1 MAKNNIKFKIVEDIS
16 EEDLMAMFEDD
27 TAIYVKPSVYAMSDR
42 KLESLVHIAKIQK
55 YYQCN
60 PVRFIEDFFNI
71 TLLDAQ
77 AYIVQRTWNCPNVLV
92 LASRAFGKSTVIDLI
107 LMAKDML
114 FCNVWTYI
122 ASGSGSQAEQ
132 TFMTLERLANDGI
145 AEMRNSTGYIF
156 KNEIEIKNAAGD
168 GFSHGS
174 DGFKYSLYNQ
184 SFTQTLNSNIDKKR
198 GMRGSVIFDECG
210 FLSEEMLE
218 VYGAFA
224 AVNKDFA
231 TGKDRNGK
239 DIDPV
244 RLRTFATNIPN
255 QKFYISSASSTDT
268 KYYRL
273 YREFAK
279 KQLMGDRNYCV
290 VQVSCDV
297 VLKPTIKG
305 EAVNALLKKSDIE
318 TALKTNPE
326 KARREYYCEFTSDA
340 GNEAI
345 IRRGV
350 ITRNSET
357 RVPLLYNDTGDKKFL
372 IAFDPARNRDNSI
385 ITVMEVYKD
394 SDGEYKGRIVNCVNM
409 IDISTKRRTPMQ
421 TPDQVD
427 YLRQLI
433 LDYNGEALNYGN
445 IEAIMIDAG
454 AGGAGKVIA
463 DMLMQDWV
471 DAKGKSHPG
480 FIDKE
485 LDKQLDTGYVKKYP
499 NAIDKVRLM
508 EPSKYKSIMYESAIE
523 MTNANLISFTAEYDN
538 KGYLT
543 LFVEDDKETKNVQKK
558 IEERLKKENL
568 SDEDYAIKLQEEMKK
583 SSVVKTKVVKLD
595 PYQEIAL
602 ANIDALKEELVN
614 MRRIKRESGKD
625 SFELIPEKVG
635 RLHDDR
641 SYTYVMCAYH
651 LQERRLSHIRDKK
664 RDNGTHAEILEKL
677 IVSSGKHVDK
687 IFG

>member
-1 MAKNNIKFKIVEDIS
+1 MNNVTLKIVDEIDDK
-16 EEDLMAMFEDD
+16 DLMSIFNDE
-27 TAIYVKPSVYAMSDR
+27 TIVYVKPGVYAMSDR
-42 KLESLVHIAKIQK
+42 KLESLINISRIQK

-77 AYIVQRTWNCPNVLV
+77 AYIVARTWNCPNVMV
-92 LASRAFGKSTVIDLI
+92 LASRAFGKSTVIDLM

-114 FCNVWTYI
+114 FCNVWSYI

-132 TFMTLERLANDGI
+132 TFITLERIANDGI
-145 AEMRNSTGYIF
+145 DEMRNSTGYIF
-156 KNEIEIKNAAGD
+156 KNEVEINNAAGD
-168 GFSHGS
+168 GFSHGNN
-174 DGFKYSLYNQ
+174 GFKYSLYNG

-198 GMRGSVIFDECG
+198 GMRGNVIFDECG

-224 AVNKDFA
+224 AVNKGFA
-231 TGKDRNGK
+231 SGKDRNGK
-239 DIDPV
+239 MIDPI

-268 KYYRL
+268 KFYRL

-279 KQLMGDRNYCV
+279 RQLMGDRDYCV
-290 VQVSCDV
+290 VQVPCDI
-297 VLKPTIKG
+297 VLKPTIHG
-305 EAVNALLKKSDIE
+305 EVVNALLKKSDIE
-318 TALKTNPE
+318 TAVRTNPE

-357 RVPLLYNDTGDKKFL
+357 RVPLLYNDTNKKKFV
-372 IAFDPARNRDNSI
+372 ICYDPARSRDNSI
-385 ITVMEVYKD
+385 ITVMEIYED
-394 SDGEYKGRIVNCVNM
+394 DNGEYRGRIVNCINM
-409 IDISTKRRTPMQ
+409 IDISNKRHAPMQ

-427 YLRQLI
+427 YLRQVI
-433 LDYNGEALNYGN
+433 LDYNGDVIEYNN
-445 IEAIMIDAG
+445 IEAVLIDAG

-463 DMLMQDWV
+463 DMLMQDWA
-471 DAKGKSHPG
+471 DSKGKTHHG
-480 FIDKE
+480 LIDKE
-485 LDKQLDTGYVKKYP
+485 LDKQLGTGYVKKYP
-499 NAIDKVRLM
+499 NAVDKVKLL
-508 EPSKYKSIMYESAIE
+508 EPTKYKSIMYESAID
-523 MTNANLISFTAEYDN
+523 MTNSNLIDFTSEYDN

-543 LFVEDDKETKNVQKK
+543 IFQTDDAATAKVKKEIED
-558 IEERLKKENL
+558 RLKKEKV
-568 SDEDYAIKLQEEMKK
+568 SEEEFALRLKEELKK
-583 SSVVKTKVVKLD
+583 SAIVKTKMVKLD

-614 MRRIKRESGKD
+614 MRRIKRDSGKD

-635 RLHDDR
+635 KLHDDR
-641 SYTYVMCAYH
+641 AYTYVMCSYW
-651 LQERRLSHIRDKK
+651 LSEKRMAHIRDRKK
-664 RDNGTHAEILEKL
+664 PDTKNML
-677 IVSSGKHVDK
+677 DQFK
-687 IFG
+687 IRAPQRHESIFS

>member
-1 MAKNNIKFKIVEDIS
+1 MMKNNVTFKIVKDIDAD
-16 EEDLMAMFEDD
+16 DLMSIFEDE
-27 TAIYVKPSVYAMSDR
+27 TVIYVKPSVYAMSER
-42 KLESLVHIAKIQK
+42 KLESLINIAKIQK

-210 FLSEEMLE
+210 FLTEEMLE

-290 VQVSCDV
+290 VQVNCDV

-350 ITRNSET
+350 ITRNSDT
-357 RVPLLYNDTGDKKFL
+357 RVPLLYNDTNKRKFV
-372 IAFDPARNRDNSI
+372 ITFDPARSRDNSI
-385 ITVMEVYKD
+385 ITVMELYFED
-394 SDGEYKGRIVNCVNM
+394 NEYKGRIVNCVNM
-409 IDISTKRRTPMQ
+409 IDISNKRKTPMQ
-421 TPDQVD
+421 TPDQVN
-427 YLRQLI
+427 YLRQLV
-433 LDYNGEALNYGN
+433 LDYNGDAVGYGN

-454 AGGAGKVIA
+454 SGGAGKVIA
-463 DMLMQDWV
+463 DMLMQDWA
-471 DAKGKSHPG
+471 DSNGKLHHG

-485 LDKQLDTGYVKKYP
+485 LDKQLGTGYVSKYP
-499 NAIDKVRLM
+499 NAVDKVKLI
-508 EPSKYKSIMYESAIE
+508 EPSKYKSIMYEAAIE
-523 MTNANLISFTAEYDN
+523 MTNNNLINFTADYDN

-543 LFVEDDKETKNVQKK
+543 LFLTDDKETKNVQKQ

-568 SDEDYAIKLQEEMKK
+568 SEDMFAIRLKEEMKK
-583 SSVVKTKVVKLD
+583 SSVVKTKIVKLD

-614 MRRIKRESGKD
+614 MRRIKRDSGKD
-625 SFELIPEKVG
+625 SFELIPEKAG

-641 SYTYVMCAYH
+641 AYTYVMCAFY
-651 LQERRLSHIRDKK
+651 LQEVRMSKIRNRQRPDADMLEQFFDFKK
-664 RDNGTHAEILEKL
+664 PKATH
-677 IVSSGKHVDK
+677 SY
-687 IFG
+687 FN

>member
-1 MAKNNIKFKIVEDIS
+1 MIDVRLKIVDRIND
-16 EEDLMAMFEDD
+16 EDLMSIFDDD
-27 TAIYVKPSVYAMSDR
+27 TTVYVKPCAFAMSDR
-42 KLESLVHIAKIQK
+42 KLKSLINIAKIQK

-77 AYIVQRTWNCPNVLV
+77 AFIVARTWNCPNVMV
-92 LASRAFGKSTVIDLI
+92 LASRAFGKSTVIDLM

-114 FCNVWTYI
+114 FCNVWSYI

-132 TFMTLERLANDGI
+132 TFITLERIANDGI
-145 AEMRNSTGYIF
+145 DEMRNSTGYIF
-156 KNEIEIKNAAGD
+156 KNEVEINNAAGD
-168 GFSHGS
+168 GFSHGNN
-174 DGFKYSLYNQ
+174 GFKYSLYNG

-198 GMRGSVIFDECG
+198 GMRGNVIFDECG

-224 AVNKDFA
+224 AVNKGFA
-231 TGKDRNGK
+231 SGKDRNGK
-239 DIDPV
+239 LIDPI

-268 KYYRL
+268 KFYKL

-279 KQLMGDRNYCV
+279 RQLMGDRDYCV
-290 VQVSCDV
+290 IQVPCDV
-297 VLKPTIKG
+297 VLKPTIRG
-305 EAVNALLKKSDIE
+305 EVVNALLKKGDIE
-318 TALKTNPE
+318 TAVRTNPE

-357 RVPLLYNDTGDKKFL
+357 RVPLLYNDTNDKKIV
-372 IAFDPARNRDNSI
+372 IAFDPARSRDKSI
-385 ITVMEVYKD
+385 ITVMEIYED
-394 SDGEYKGRIVNCVNM
+394 ENDEYRGRILNCVNM
-409 IDISTKRRTPMQ
+409 IDISNKRRTPMQ

-433 LDYNGEALNYGN
+433 LDYNGDAPGYGN

-454 AGGAGKVIA
+454 SGGAGKVIA
-463 DMLMQDWV
+463 DMLMPDWV
-471 DAKGKSHPG
+471 DSKGKTHAG

-485 LDKQLDTGYVKKYP
+485 LDRQLGTGYVKKYP
-499 NAIDKVRLM
+499 NAIDKVKLI
-508 EPSKYKSIMYESAIE
+508 EPSKFKAIMYEAAIA
-523 MTNANLISFTAEYDN
+523 MTNSDLVSFTADYDN

-543 LFVEDDKETKNVQKK
+543 LFQTDDAETAKVKKN
-558 IEERLKKENL
+558 IEERLRKEKV
-568 SDEDYAIKLQEEMKK
+568 SDEEFAIRLKEELRK
-583 SSVVKTKVVKLD
+583 SSIVKTKNVKLD

-635 RLHDDR
+635 KLHDDR
-641 SYTYVMCAYH
+641 AYTYVM
-651 LQERRLSHIRDKK
+651 LSYWLHEKRMSNIRSRKK
-664 RDNGTHAEILEKL
+664 PTNTNMVNMFTMTKAKQPN
-677 IVSSGKHVDK
+677 KM
-687 IFG
+687 FG

>member
-1 MAKNNIKFKIVEDIS
+1 MSNVRFKIVDAIDDA
-16 EEDLMAMFEDD
+16 DLMSIFNDD
-27 TAIYVKPSVYAMSDR
+27 TTVYVRPGVYAMSDR
-42 KLESLVHIAKIQK
+42 KLESLKNISWIQK

-60 PVRFIEDFFNI
+60 PVRFIDDFFNI

-77 AYIVQRTWNCPNVLV
+77 AYIVARTWNCPNVMV
-92 LASRAFGKSTVIDLI
+92 LASRAFGKSTVIDLM

-114 FCNVWTYI
+114 FCNVWSYI

-132 TFMTLERLANDGI
+132 TFITLERIANDGI
-145 AEMRNSTGYIF
+145 DEMRNSTGYIF
-156 KNEIEIKNAAGD
+156 KQEVEINNAAGD
-168 GFSHGS
+168 GFSHGNN
-174 DGFKYSLYNQ
+174 GFKYSLYNG

-198 GMRGSVIFDECG
+198 GMRGNVIFDECG

-224 AVNKDFA
+224 AVNKGFA
-231 TGKDRNGK
+231 SGKDRNGK
-239 DIDPV
+239 MIDTI

-268 KYYRL
+268 KFYRL

-279 KQLMGDRNYCV
+279 RQLMGDRDYCV
-290 VQVSCDV
+290 IQVPCDV
-297 VLKPTIKG
+297 VLKPTIHG
-305 EAVNALLKKSDIE
+305 EVVNALLKKSDIE
-318 TALKTNPE
+318 TAVRTNPE

-357 RVPLLYNDTGDKKFL
+357 RVPLLYNDTNDKKFV
-372 IAFDPARNRDNSI
+372 ICYDPARSRDNSI
-385 ITVMEVYKD
+385 ITVMEIYQDD
-394 SDGEYKGRIVNCVNM
+394 SGEYRGRIVNCINM
-409 IDISTKRRTPMQ
+409 IDISNKRRAPMQ

-427 YLRQLI
+427 YLRQVI
-433 LDYNGEALNYGN
+433 LDYNGDAPEYHN
-445 IEAIMIDAG
+445 IEAVLIDAG

-471 DAKGKSHPG
+471 DSRGRPHRG
-480 FIDKE
+480 LIDKE
-485 LDKQLDTGYVKKYP
+485 LDKQLGTGYSNKYP
-499 NAIDKVRLM
+499 NAVDKVKLI

-523 MTNANLISFTAEYDN
+523 MTNSNLIDFTAEYDN

-543 LFVEDDKETKNVQKK
+543 LFQTDDAATAKVKKEIED
-558 IEERLKKENL
+558 RLKKEKM
-568 SDEDYAIKLQEEMKK
+568 SDEDFAIRLKEELKK
-583 SSVVKTKVVKLD
+583 SSIVKTKMVKLD

-614 MRRIKRESGKD
+614 MRRIKRDSGKD
-625 SFELIPEKVG
+625 SFELIPEKEG
-635 RLHDDR
+635 KLHDDR
-641 SYTYVMCAYH
+641 AYTYVMAAFWLH
-651 LQERRLSHIRDKK
+651 EKRMSNIRSKKKPKDK
-664 RDNGTHAEILEKL
+664 NILEQF
-677 IVSSGKHVDK
+677 K
-687 IFG
+687 IRAPQRHESIFS

>member
-1 MAKNNIKFKIVEDIS
+1 MKMNDIKFKIVEDLN
-16 EEDLMAMFEDD
+16 EEDLMSMFDDD
-27 TAIYVKPSVYAMSDR
+27 TTIYVRPGVYAMSDR
-42 KLESLVHIAKIQK
+42 KLESLIYIAKIQK

-107 LMAKDML
+107 VMSKDML

-156 KNEIEIKNAAGD
+156 KNEVEIKNAAGD

-231 TGKDRNGK
+231 TGRDRNGK
-239 DIDPV
+239 AIDPV

-290 VQVSCDV
+290 VQVNCDV

-357 RVPLLYNDTGDKKFL
+357 RVPLLYNDTNDKRFV
-372 IAFDPARNRDNSI
+372 ITFDPARNRDNSI
-385 ITVMEVYKD
+385 ITVMEIYLD
-394 SDGEYKGRIVNCVNM
+394 ENEYKGRIVNCVNM

-421 TPDQVD
+421 TPDQVN

-433 LDYNGEALNYGN
+433 LDYNGDAPGYGN

-454 AGGAGKVIA
+454 SGGAGKVIA
-463 DMLMQDWV
+463 DMLMQDWI
-471 DAKGKSHPG
+471 DSKGRTHPG

-485 LDKQLDTGYVKKYP
+485 LDRQLGTGYAKKYP
-499 NAIDKVRLM
+499 DAVDKIRLM
-508 EPSKYKSIMYESAIE
+508 EPSKYKSLMYEAAIE
-523 MTNANLISFTAEYDN
+523 MTNSNLISFTAEYDN

-543 LFVEDDKETKNVQKK
+543 LFTLDDKETKAVQKQ

-568 SDEDYAIKLQEEMKK
+568 SDEAYAVKLQEEMKK
-583 SSVVKTKVVKLD
+583 SSVVKTRTVKLD

-641 SYTYVMCAYH
+641 SYTYVLCAYF
-651 LQERRLSHIRDKK
+651 LQELRLSNIRSRARVDT
-664 RDNGTHAEILEKL
+664 NILESFFDFKKPK
-677 IVSSGKHVDK
+677 STHSY
-687 IFG
+687 FN

>member
-1 MAKNNIKFKIVEDIS
+1 MNDIKFKIVDKIND
-16 EEDLMAMFEDD
+16 EDLMSIFNDE
-27 TAIYVKPSVYAMSDR
+27 TSIYVKPTIYAMSDR
-42 KLESLVHIAKIQK
+42 KLKSLINIAKIQK

-77 AYIVQRTWNCPNVLV
+77 AYIVARTWNCPNVMV
-92 LASRAFGKSTVIDLI
+92 LASRAFGKSTVIDLM

-114 FCNVWTYI
+114 FCNVWSYI

-132 TFMTLERLANDGI
+132 TFITLERIANDGI
-145 AEMRNSTGYIF
+145 DEMRNSTGYIF
-156 KNEIEIKNAAGD
+156 KNEVEINNAAGD
-168 GFSHGS
+168 GFSHGNN
-174 DGFKYSLYNQ
+174 GFKYSLYNG

-198 GMRGSVIFDECG
+198 GMRGNVIFDECG

-224 AVNKDFA
+224 AVNKGFA
-231 TGKDRNGK
+231 SGKDRNGK
-239 DIDPV
+239 LIDPI

-268 KYYRL
+268 KFYKL

-279 KQLMGDRNYCV
+279 RQLMGDRDYCV
-290 VQVSCDV
+290 VQVPCDV
-297 VLKPTIKG
+297 VLRPTIRG
-305 EAVNALLKKSDIE
+305 EVVNALLKKSDIE
-318 TALKTNPE
+318 TAVRTNPE

-340 GNEAI
+340 GLQAI

-357 RVPLLYNDTGDKKFL
+357 RIPLLYNDTNKKKFI

-385 ITVMEVYKD
+385 ITVIEIYED
-394 SDGEYKGRIVNCVNM
+394 DDDGYKGRIVNCVNM
-409 IDISTKRRTPMQ
+409 IDISTKRKTPMQ

-433 LDYNGEALNYGN
+433 LDYNGDAPEYAN
-445 IEAIMIDAG
+445 IETVLIDAG
-454 AGGAGKVIA
+454 SGGAGKVIA

-471 DAKGKSHPG
+471 DSKGKVHRG
-480 FIDKE
+480 LIDKE
-485 LDKQLDTGYVKKYP
+485 LDQQLGTGYSKKYP
-499 NAIDKVRLM
+499 NAVDKVKLM
-508 EPSKYKSIMYESAIE
+508 EPSKYKSIMYEAAIE
-523 MTNANLISFTAEYDN
+523 MTNSDFISFTSDYDN

-543 LFVEDDKETKNVQKK
+543 LFQTDDAETAKIKKSIEDRLHKEKVS
-558 IEERLKKENL
+558 EEEFSFRLK
-568 SDEDYAIKLQEEMKK
+568 EELKK
-583 SSVVKTKVVKLD
+583 SAVVKTKIVKLD

-614 MRRIKRESGKD
+614 MRRIKRDSGKD
-625 SFELIPEKVG
+625 SFELIPEKAG
-635 RLHDDR
+635 KLHDDR
-641 SYTYVMCAYH
+641 ASNMWALVA
-651 LQERRLSHIRDKK
+651 
-664 RDNGTHAEILEKL
+664 
-677 IVSSGKHVDK
+677 
-687 IFG
+687 

>member
-1 MAKNNIKFKIVEDIS
+1 
-16 EEDLMAMFEDD
+16 
-27 TAIYVKPSVYAMSDR
+27 
-42 KLESLVHIAKIQK
+42 
-55 YYQCN
+55 
-60 PVRFIEDFFNI
+60 
-71 TLLDAQ
+71 
-77 AYIVQRTWNCPNVLV
+77 
-92 LASRAFGKSTVIDLI
+92 
-107 LMAKDML
+107 
-114 FCNVWTYI
+114 
-122 ASGSGSQAEQ
+122 
-132 TFMTLERLANDGI
+132 
-145 AEMRNSTGYIF
+145 
-156 KNEIEIKNAAGD
+156 
-168 GFSHGS
+168 
-174 DGFKYSLYNQ
+174 
-184 SFTQTLNSNIDKKR
+184 
-198 GMRGSVIFDECG
+198 MRGSVIFDECG

-297 VLKPTIKG
+297 VLKPTIRG

-357 RVPLLYNDTGDKKFL
+357 RVPLLHNDTGDKKFV
-372 IAFDPARNRDNSI
+372 ITFDPARNRDNSI
-385 ITVMEVYKD
+385 ITVMELYF
-394 SDGEYKGRIVNCVNM
+394 DGDEYKGRIVNCVNM

-433 LDYNGEALNYGN
+433 LDYNGDAPGYGN
-445 IEAIMIDAG
+445 IETIMIDAG

-471 DAKGKSHPG
+471 DSKGKVRPG

-499 NAIDKVRLM
+499 NAVDKVRLM
-508 EPSKYKSIMYESAIE
+508 EPSKYKSLMYEAAIE
-523 MTNANLISFTAEYDN
+523 MTNSDLINFTADYDN
-538 KGYLT
+538 KGYIT
-543 LFVEDDKETKNVQKK
+543 LFVMDDKETKAVHKQ
-558 IEERLKKENL
+558 IEDRLKKENL
-568 SDEDYAIKLQEEMKK
+568 SDDVYAIRLKEEMKK
-583 SSVVKTKVVKLD
+583 SSVVKTQVVRLD
-595 PYQEIAL
+595 SYQEIAL

-641 SYTYVMCAYH
+641 AYTYVMCSFY
-651 LQERRLSHIRDKK
+651 LQETRMSKIRNRQRPDASKLEEFFDFKK
-664 RDNGTHAEILEKL
+664 PKARHSYFN
-677 IVSSGKHVDK
+677 
-687 IFG
+687 

>member
-1 MAKNNIKFKIVEDIS
+1 
-16 EEDLMAMFEDD
+16 
-27 TAIYVKPSVYAMSDR
+27 
-42 KLESLVHIAKIQK
+42 
-55 YYQCN
+55 
-60 PVRFIEDFFNI
+60 
-71 TLLDAQ
+71 
-77 AYIVQRTWNCPNVLV
+77 
-92 LASRAFGKSTVIDLI
+92 
-107 LMAKDML
+107 MAKDML

-357 RVPLLYNDTGDKKFL
+357 RIPLLYNDTNDKKFV
-372 IAFDPARNRDNSI
+372 ITFDPARNRDNSI
-385 ITVMEVYKD
+385 ITIMELYF
-394 SDGEYKGRIVNCVNM
+394 DGDEYKGRIVNCVNM
-409 IDISTKRRTPMQ
+409 IDISTKRKTPMQ

-433 LDYNGEALNYGN
+433 LDYNGDAPNYGN
-445 IEAIMIDAG
+445 IETIMIDAG

-471 DAKGKSHPG
+471 DSKGKMHPG

-485 LDKQLDTGYVKKYP
+485 LDNQLDTGYSKKYP
-499 NAIDKVRLM
+499 NAVDKVRLM
-508 EPSKYKSIMYESAIE
+508 EPSKYKSLMYEAAIE
-523 MTNANLISFTAEYDN
+523 MTNSDLISFTTDYDN
-538 KGYLT
+538 KGYIT
-543 LFVEDDKETKNVQKK
+543 LFLTDDNETKNVQKQ

-568 SDEDYAIKLQEEMKK
+568 SDDVYAIRLKEEMKK
-583 SSVVKTKVVKLD
+583 SSVVKTKIVKLD

-641 SYTYVMCAYH
+641 SYTYVMCSFY
-651 LQERRLSHIRDKK
+651 LQETRMSKIRNKK
-664 RDNGTHAEILEKL
+664 RPDINKLEEFFDFKKPKATH
-677 IVSSGKHVDK
+677 SY
-687 IFG
+687 FN

>member
-1 MAKNNIKFKIVEDIS
+1 MMSKNDLKFKIVESINDD
-16 EEDLMAMFEDD
+16 ELMQIFDD
-27 TAIYVKPSVYAMSDR
+27 NQYIYVKPTVYAMSER
-42 KLESLVHIAKIQK
+42 KLESLKNISRIQK

-156 KNEIEIKNAAGD
+156 KNEVEIKNASGD

-198 GMRGSVIFDECG
+198 GMRGSVVFDECG

-239 DIDPV
+239 DIDPI

-297 VLKPTIKG
+297 VLKPTIHG

-357 RVPLLYNDTGDKKFL
+357 RVPLLYNDTNKKKFL
-372 IAFDPARNRDNSI
+372 ITFDPARNRDNSI
-385 ITVMEVYKD
+385 ITVMEIYID
-394 SDGEYKGRIVNCVNM
+394 ENGEYKGRIVNCINM
-409 IDISTKRRTPMQ
+409 IDISTKRKTPMQ

-427 YLRQLI
+427 YLRQVI
-433 LDYNGEALNYGN
+433 LDYNGDAVGYGN

-463 DMLMQDWV
+463 DVLMQDWI
-471 DAKGKSHPG
+471 DSNGKTHAG

-485 LDKQLDTGYVKKYP
+485 LDRQLGTGYANKYP
-499 NAIDKVRLM
+499 NAVDKVKLM
-508 EPSKYKSIMYESAIE
+508 EPTKYKSIMYEAAIE
-523 MTNANLISFTAEYDN
+523 MTNSDLISFTADYDN

-543 LFVEDDKETKNVQKK
+543 LLQTDDKETNEVKK
-558 IEERLKKENL
+558 RIEERLKKENL
-568 SDEDYAIKLQEEMKK
+568 SEETYAIKLNEELKK
-583 SSVVKTKVVKLD
+583 SAVIKTKIVKLD
-595 PYQEIAL
+595 SYQEIAL

-641 SYTYVMCAYH
+641 SYTYVMCAFY
-651 LQERRLSHIRDKK
+651 LQEKRLENIRARKK
-664 RDNGTHAEILEKL
+664 PSSSDIINKL
-677 IVSSGKHVDK
+677 QVNAAKPLDRL
-687 IFG
+687 FD

>member
-1 MAKNNIKFKIVEDIS
+1 MKNNNVTFKIVKDIDA
-16 EEDLMAMFEDD
+16 EDLMSMFEDE
-27 TAIYVKPSVYAMSDR
+27 TIVYVKPSVYAMSER
-42 KLESLVHIAKIQK
+42 KLESLINIAKIQK

-77 AYIVQRTWNCPNVLV
+77 AFIVQRTWNCPNVLV

-297 VLKPTIKG
+297 VLKPTIRG
-305 EAVNALLKKSDIE
+305 EAVNALLKRSDIE

-357 RVPLLYNDTGDKKFL
+357 RMPLLHNDTNDKKFV
-372 IAFDPARNRDNSI
+372 ITFDPARSRDNSI
-385 ITVMEVYKD
+385 ITVMELYFEN
-394 SDGEYKGRIVNCVNM
+394 GEYKGRIVNCVNM
-409 IDISTKRRTPMQ
+409 IDISNKRRAPMQ

-433 LDYNGEALNYGN
+433 LDYNGDAAGYGN
-445 IEAIMIDAG
+445 IETIMIDAG
-454 AGGAGKVIA
+454 SGGAGKVIA

-471 DAKGKSHPG
+471 DSKGKVHPG

-485 LDKQLDTGYVKKYP
+485 LDKQLGTGYSNKYP
-499 NAIDKVRLM
+499 NAIDKVQLI
-508 EPSKYKSIMYESAIE
+508 EPSKYKSMMYESAIE
-523 MTNANLISFTAEYDN
+523 MTNSDLISFTSDYDN

-543 LFVEDDKETKNVQKK
+543 LFLTDDKETKNVQKQ

-568 SDEDYAIKLQEEMKK
+568 SDDVYAIRLKEEMKK
-583 SSVVKTKVVKLD
+583 SSVVKTKIVKLD

-641 SYTYVMCAYH
+641 AYTYVMCSFYLH
-651 LQERRLSHIRDKK
+651 EVRMSKIRNKK
-664 RDNGTHAEILEKL
+664 RDIGSNKDILDKL
-677 IVSSGKHVDK
+677 IVSSGKHIDK

>member
-1 MAKNNIKFKIVEDIS
+1 MNDIKFKIIENIDD
-16 EEDLMAMFEDD
+16 EDLMSMFDD
-27 TAIYVKPSVYAMSDR
+27 DITVYVKPGIFAMSER
-42 KLESLVHIAKIQK
+42 KLESLINIARIQK

-107 LMAKDML
+107 LMSKDML
-114 FCNVWTYI
+114 FCDVWTYI

-145 AEMRNSTGYIF
+145 AEMKNSTGYIF
-156 KNEIEIKNAAGD
+156 KQEIEIKNAAGD

-174 DGFKYSLYNQ
+174 DGFKYSLYNG

-198 GMRGSVIFDECG
+198 GMRGSVVFDECG

-224 AVNKDFA
+224 AVDKDFA

-239 DIDPV
+239 AIDPV

-279 KQLMGDRNYCV
+279 KQLMGDRDYCV

-297 VLKPTIKG
+297 VLRPTIRG
-305 EAVNALLKKSDIE
+305 EVVNALLKRSDIE

-357 RVPLLYNDTGDKKFL
+357 RVPLLYNDTNDKKFV
-372 IAFDPARNRDNSI
+372 ITFDPARSRDNSI
-385 ITVMEVYKD
+385 ITIMELYF
-394 SDGEYKGRIVNCVNM
+394 DGNEYKGRIVNCVNM
-409 IDISTKRRTPMQ
+409 IDISNKRRAPMQ

-427 YLRQLI
+427 YLRQLV
-433 LDYNGEALNYGN
+433 LDYNGDATGYGN

-454 AGGAGKVIA
+454 SGGAGKVIA

-471 DAKGKSHPG
+471 DSKGKVHPG

-485 LDKQLDTGYVKKYP
+485 LDKQLGTGYASKYP
-499 NAIDKVRLM
+499 NAVDKVKLI

-523 MTNANLISFTAEYDN
+523 MTNSDLINFTADYDN
-538 KGYLT
+538 KGYIT
-543 LFVEDDKETKNVQKK
+543 LFLMDDKETKNAQKQ

-568 SDEDYAIKLQEEMKK
+568 SDDAYAIKLKEEMKK
-583 SSVVKTKVVKLD
+583 SSVVKTKIVKLD

-641 SYTYVMCAYH
+641 AYTYVMCSFYLH
-651 LQERRLSHIRDKK
+651 EVRMSKIRNRQRPDADLLEEFFDFKK
-664 RDNGTHAEILEKL
+664 PKTTH
-677 IVSSGKHVDK
+677 SY
-687 IFG
+687 FN

>member
-1 MAKNNIKFKIVEDIS
+1 MMMANNIMFKVVNDINDD
-16 EEDLMAMFEDD
+16 ELIGMFNDS
-27 TAIYVKPSVYAMSDR
+27 TTVYVKPGVYAMSDR
-42 KLESLVHIAKIQK
+42 KLESLIRIAQIQK

-77 AYIVQRTWNCPNVLV
+77 AYIVARTWNCPNVLV

-145 AEMRNSTGYIF
+145 DEMRNSTGYIF
-156 KNEIEIKNAAGD
+156 KHEIEIKNAAGD

-174 DGFKYSLYNQ
+174 DGFKYSLYNG

-224 AVNKDFA
+224 AVNKSFVS
-231 TGKDRNGK
+231 GKDRNGK
-239 DIDPV
+239 MIDPI

-268 KYYRL
+268 KYYKL

-279 KQLMGDRNYCV
+279 RQLMGDRDYCV

-297 VLKPTIKG
+297 VLKPTIRG
-305 EAVNALLKKSDIE
+305 EVVNALLKKSDIE
-318 TALKTNPE
+318 TAVRTNPE

-357 RVPLLYNDTGDKKFL
+357 RVPLLYNDTSDKKFVL
-372 IAFDPARNRDNSI
+372 CYDPARSRDNSI
-385 ITVMEVYKD
+385 ITVFEVYED
-394 SDGEYKGRIVNCVNM
+394 DGGYKMRIVNCVNM
-409 IDISTKRRTPMQ
+409 VDISNKRKAPMQ
-421 TPDQVD
+421 TTDQVD

-433 LDYNGEALNYGN
+433 LDYNGQATEYTN
-445 IEAIMIDAG
+445 IEAILIDAG
-454 AGGAGKVIA
+454 AGGSGKVIA
-463 DMLMQDWV
+463 DMLMQDWT
-471 DAKGKSHPG
+471 DANGIVHHG
-480 FIDKE
+480 LIDKE
-485 LDKQLDTGYVKKYP
+485 TDDHLGTGYSRKYP
-499 NAIDKVRLM
+499 DAIDKVRLI
-508 EPSKYKSIMYESAIE
+508 EPSKYKSIMYEAAIE
-523 MTNANLISFTAEYDN
+523 MTNNNLISFTAEYDN

-543 LFVEDDKETKNVQKK
+543 LFQTDDAGTAKIKKDIED
-558 IEERLKKENL
+558 RLKKEGV
-568 SDEDYAIKLQEEMKK
+568 SEDEFAMRVKDELKK
-583 SSVVKTKVVKLD
+583 SSLVKSKSVRLD

-641 SYTYVMCAYH
+641 AYTYVLGAHFLLEKRM
-651 LQERRLSHIRDKK
+651 SHIRNKQTHTADELDGFFEFK
-664 RDNGTHAEILEKL
+664 RPK
-677 IVSSGKHVDK
+677 SSHSY
-687 IFG
+687 FN

>member
-1 MAKNNIKFKIVEDIS
+1 MKMANDLKFKIIESIND
-16 EEDLMAMFEDD
+16 EELSQIFNDD
-27 TAIYVKPSVYAMSDR
+27 RYIYVKPTIYAMSER
-42 KLESLVHIAKIQK
+42 KLESLKNIARIQK

-198 GMRGSVIFDECG
+198 GMRGSVVFDECG

-231 TGKDRNGK
+231 TGRDRNGK
-239 DIDPV
+239 AIDPV

-279 KQLMGDRNYCV
+279 KQLIGDRNYCV

-297 VLKPTIKG
+297 VLNPTVHG
-305 EAVNALLKKSDIE
+305 EAVNALLKKGDIE

-357 RVPLLYNDTGDKKFL
+357 RVPLLYNDTNKKKFL
-372 IAFDPARNRDNSI
+372 LTFDPARNRDNSI
-385 ITVMEVYKD
+385 ITVMEIYQD
-394 SDGEYKGRIVNCVNM
+394 ENNEYRGRIVNCVNM
-409 IDISTKRRTPMQ
+409 IDVSTKRRTPMQ

-427 YLRQLI
+427 YLRQLV
-433 LDYNGEALNYGN
+433 LDYNGDAPSYGN

-454 AGGAGKVIA
+454 AGGSGKVIA
-463 DMLMQDWV
+463 DMLMQDWE
-471 DAKGKSHPG
+471 DSRGKIHPG

-485 LDKQLDTGYVKKYP
+485 TDRQLGTGYANKYP
-499 NAIDKVRLM
+499 NAVDKVRLM
-508 EPSKYKSIMYESAIE
+508 EPSKYKPIMYEAAIE
-523 MTNANLISFTAEYDN
+523 MTNSDLISFTADYDN

-543 LFVEDDKETKNVQKK
+543 LFLTDDKETKEVKRQ

-568 SDEDYAIKLQEEMKK
+568 PDDIYAIKLKEELKK
-583 SSVVKTKVVKLD
+583 SAVVKTKMAKLD

-641 SYTYVMCAYH
+641 SYTYVMCSFY
-651 LQERRLSHIRDKK
+651 LQEKRLENIRTRKKPNSSDILSKLQVNPGKPIDK
-664 RDNGTHAEILEKL
+664 L
-677 IVSSGKHVDK
+677 
-687 IFG
+687 FG